1 MLRLPGGP
9 GEAKVLRRRRF
20 LFLRVFPLVFAFTLS
35 ACATLGEHYAPVDE
49 KLAAGDFSAACA
61 ELEEYSDLY
70 GEKNI
75 LLYRLDAGM
84 LAHYAGQYETSR
96 RLLADAEKDIGRLS
110 AVSLSLTAAS
120 YLANDTV
127 TEYCGEDYEDI
138 YLNVFNA
145 LNYYHLGSEEDAM
158 VEIRRI
164 DEKLRLLA
172 ARHGTEITAAQQA
185 LLERGTDVPY
195 DSEAAAVHFSNSAL
209 ARYLSML
216 FYRARGRLDEARID
230 RDQIRLAFANQ
241 PAVYGFPVP
250 DSVDE
255 ELRVPA
261 GKARLNIVGFTG
273 RGPVKVAEDL
283 RIPVGGGHW
292 IRISLPVLQE
302 QSGAV
307 GSVRIVF
314 DSGEQMRLEKIED
327 LSAVAAE
334 TFRQSAALTYLKA
347 VLRATAKGSASMIFD
362 QLAQTGESSLLF
374 SVLSLGTQLYAEFS
388 EQADLRLSHFLP
400 AEAWV
405 GGITLDP
412 GVYSF
417 TVIYESASGKRALWR
432 DRFENVRVYADRLNL
447 TETVCLR

>member
-1 MLRLPGGP
+1 M
-9 GEAKVLRRRRF
+9 
-20 LFLRVFPLVFAFTLS
+20 
-35 ACATLGEHYAPVDE
+35 
-49 KLAAGDFSAACA
+49 
-61 ELEEYSDLY
+61 
-70 GEKNI
+70 
-75 LLYRLDAGM
+75 
-84 LAHYAGQYETSR
+84 
-96 RLLADAEKDIGRLS
+96 
-110 AVSLSLTAAS
+110 SLTAAS

-145 LNYYHLGSEEDAM
+145 LNYYHLGLEEDAM

-261 GKARLNIVGFTG
+261 GK
-273 RGPVKVAEDL
+273 
-283 RIPVGGGHW
+283 
-292 IRISLPVLQE
+292 
-302 QSGAV
+302 
-307 GSVRIVF
+307 
-314 DSGEQMRLEKIED
+314 
-327 LSAVAAE
+327 
-334 TFRQSAALTYLKA
+334 
-347 VLRATAKGSASMIFD
+347 
-362 QLAQTGESSLLF
+362 
-374 SVLSLGTQLYAEFS
+374 
-388 EQADLRLSHFLP
+388 
-400 AEAWV
+400 
-405 GGITLDP
+405 P
-412 GVYSF
+412 G
-417 TVIYESASGKRALWR
+417 
-432 DRFENVRVYADRLNL
+432 
-447 TETVCLR
+447 